1 VAQRETGKGL
11 QVLEGPSRRRCLQP
25 RYDALAEHLDW
36 WRARL
41 EYYGGAP
48 THLATLQAFTQA
60 VEIADHL
67 MCRTGIELIR
77 ILYALPFWVCR
88 ARQSG
93 RVIRSLAFI
102 AEELARMTDEGE
114 SGSTPFPPRCPR
126 RSWCR
131 PASSHSKPPTRSKS

>member
-1 VAQRETGKGL
+1 MVLGRWHSGRQGKASKFWKARLG
-11 QVLEGPSRRRCLQP
+11 V
-25 RYDALAEHLDW
+25 DACSLDMTPWLNHLDW

-48 THLATLQAFTQA
+48 TYLATLQAFTQA

-88 ARQSG
+88 PRAGVSSNTIG
-93 RVIRSLAFI
+93 HAAV
-102 AEELARMTDEGE
+102 ELT
-114 SGSTPFPPRCPR
+114 
-126 RSWCR
+126 
-131 PASSHSKPPTRSKS
+131 H